1 MSMHYYSC
9 LGGPSAVSIKSA
21 LGHVTPNLCF
31 TSSVIYR
38 PCSAFYFVRAAK
50 CRLTPFHAR
59 VVPVWIRQKA
69 RQDTL
74 RRTCVF
80 ASGASGTRNID
91 ALFVMLRWAR
101 CCFHK
106 KRTETRYARLVFSA
120 SGGICGS
127 RSAFRCFQAVNHRCI
142 IFFAQVG
149 PVRFPQKS
157 HRDTLHL
164 TCLFTSGGIYWSR
177 SAFWCIRA
185 VKHRRNIF
193 HAWFGLVQFP

>member
-1 MSMHYYSC
+1 M
-9 LGGPSAVSIKSA
+9 LGWYRYGFDKKRARTRYAEPVFLHLVESA
-21 LGHVTPNLCF
+21 GHV
-31 TSSVIYR
+31 
-38 PCSAFYFVRAAK
+38 
-50 CRLTPFHAR
+50 
-59 VVPVWIRQKA
+59 VP
-69 RQDTL
+69 
-74 RRTCVF
+74 
-80 ASGASGTRNID
+80 SGASGTRNID

-106 KRTETRYARLVFSA
+106 KRTGTRYARLVFSA

-127 RSAFRCFQAVNHRCI
+127 RSAFRCFQAVKHRCI